1 MKSKTI
7 YCPICRRKV
16 ATYDGRATINKIAKC
31 KKCDLQVVYDV
42 ASDETTVKPLPKR
55 GSSSGAV
62 LY

>member
-7 YCPICRRKV
+7 YCPQCGRKV

-31 KKCDLQVVYDV
+31 KKCAVQVIYD
-42 ASDETTVKPLPKR
+42 AKKDDATVKPLPERK
-55 GSSSGAV
+55 SSSGAV

>member
-7 YCPICRRKV
+7 YCPRCRRKV

-31 KKCDLQVVYDV
+31 KKGDGQVIYDV
-42 ASDETTVKPLPKR
+42 TRDETTVKPLPKR
-55 GSSSGAV
+55 ETSSGAV